1 MPSSGGEQG
10 MLDRRAVQERPIPL
24 SSYFEPDILTSHQY
38 FKVFREKSH
47 LGPEEKLMFAVLTDA
62 IECFQKYL
70 GANGRRRRNLF
81 AEADAW
87 ICSRDSSSPYSFEQI
102 CEVLNMNPNYLR
114 LGLMQWRVN
123 HESQKNPRKR
133 IREPL
138 RYQYRVKHNRV
149 TI

>member
-1 MPSSGGEQG
+1 
-10 MLDRRAVQERPIPL
+10 MLDRQAAQQRPVFAG
-24 SSYFEPDILTSHQY
+24 SHFEPDVLTAHQY
-38 FKVFREKSH
+38 FKVYRQKSH
-47 LGPEEKLMFAVLTDA
+47 FGPEEKLMFAVLTDA

-70 GANGRRRRNLF
+70 GATGRRRRTLF
-81 AEADAW
+81 AEAEAW
-87 ICSRDSSSPYSFEQI
+87 ISSRDSSWPYSFEHI
-102 CEVLNMNPNYLR
+102 CEVLQISPNYLR

-149 TI
+149 TL

>member
-1 MPSSGGEQG
+1 
-10 MLDRRAVQERPIPL
+10 
-24 SSYFEPDILTSHQY
+24 
-38 FKVFREKSH
+38 
-47 LGPEEKLMFAVLTDA
+47 MFAVLTDA

-102 CEVLNMNPNYLR
+102 CEVLHINPNYLR

>member
-1 MPSSGGEQG
+1 
-10 MLDRRAVQERPIPL
+10 MLERRAVQERPIPL
-24 SSYFEPDILTSHQY
+24 SWHFEPDTLTSHQY

-47 LGPEEKLMFAVLTDA
+47 MGPEEKLMFAVLTDA

-70 GANGRRRRNLF
+70 GANGRRRRTLF
-81 AEADAW
+81 AEAEAW
-87 ICSRDSSSPYSFEQI
+87 ISSRDSSWPYSFEHI
-102 CEVLNMNPNYLR
+102 CEMLNINPNYLR

-123 HESQKNPRKR
+123 HEGQKNGRKR

-149 TI
+149 TV

>member
-1 MPSSGGEQG
+1 MMNRQ
-10 MLDRRAVQERPIPL
+10 AAQERPLPV

-62 IECFQKYL
+62 IECYQKYL
-70 GANGRRRRNLF
+70 GLNGRRRRTLF
-81 AEADAW
+81 AEAETWITSKDASW
-87 ICSRDSSSPYSFEQI
+87 PYSFDHI
-102 CEVLNMNPNYLR
+102 CEILNINPNYLR
-114 LGLMQWRVN
+114 LGLLQWRVS